1 MKISE
6 VRQHVPVFSVLYFG
20 WLYSSRLMD
29 AGRTEV
35 YVHTSRLREKILAAG
50 FDLFFFFFF
59 FSGSPGRPLRLS
71 HCNSASFYVLFFS
84 SFFFAKHIIVG
95 LLFRNIHPSLQY
107 FSRSCIH
114 TSLYDFCSSH
124 VHSAL

>member
-1 MKISE
+1 M
-6 VRQHVPVFSVLYFG
+6 
-20 WLYSSRLMD
+20 SRLGLAVRSVK
-29 AGRTEV
+29 AGKQKDLG
-35 YVHTSRLREKILAAG
+35 SIPL
-50 FDLFFFFFF
+50 LFFFFF
-59 FSGSPGRPLRLS
+59 
-71 HCNSASFYVLFFS
+71 LFFVVVVVVVVV
-84 SFFFAKHIIVG
+84 AKHIIVG